1 MPEFLEVWQTLCTAT
16 TIGLAAALRYQQEKS
31 TWRSPTAP
39 VPLPVPL
46 SEQIAS
52 ILKPTQ
58 LALVGTER
66 SMARPLHNLFVRA
79 AAALSQIPCSHSRL
93 TYTAD
98 RLSLEA
104 IVAGDVATADIMT
117 VFGTVQLEA
126 VCQGGTLEIQPRA
139 DRSMLRVMLTVIF
152 APDAIGTHV
161 NLRCRFS
168 LMQMAFAHLI
178 DLAGLSI
185 APIADPDLP
194 LLTDDRSLVSDCP
207 KLLWIAT
214 DARIPDRALGKI
226 DLSSITPS
234 ELRSAVDAV
243 MRGRSWGI
251 TAASESELIQ
261 LSEREREIM
270 QLLTKGLRDRDIAT
284 QLIIS
289 ESTVK
294 FHINNILAKLK
305 AKTRFQALYQAID
318 KGLI

>member
-1 MPEFLEVWQTLCTAT
+1 
-16 TIGLAAALRYQQEKS
+16 
-31 TWRSPTAP
+31 
-39 VPLPVPL
+39 
-46 SEQIAS
+46 
-52 ILKPTQ
+52 
-58 LALVGTER
+58 
-66 SMARPLHNLFVRA
+66 
-79 AAALSQIPCSHSRL
+79 
-93 TYTAD
+93 
-98 RLSLEA
+98 
-104 IVAGDVATADIMT
+104 
-117 VFGTVQLEA
+117 
-126 VCQGGTLEIQPRA
+126 
-139 DRSMLRVMLTVIF
+139 MLTVIF
-152 APDAIGTHV
+152 APDAIGTCV

-168 LMQMAFAHLI
+168 LMQMAFADLIDI

-194 LLTDDRSLVSDCP
+194 LLTDDRSLVSDRP

-243 MRGRSWGI
+243 MRGQSWGI
-251 TAASESELIQ
+251 TTASESESIQ

-270 QLLTKGLRDRDIAT
+270 QLLTKGLRDRDIAA